1 MASGIEIPSE
11 NPHPHGPPPGQP
23 GVPPPPPVEG
33 HPPPAGQAILDK
45 AAAYYEMPQWKLM
58 WRRFRKHRVALWMLH
73 VVIILYVL
81 CLNCDFL
88 APYDPSEIH
97 GRSVEMPPQVL
108 RAGFS
113 GALPQLYVHPF
124 VLVQDPVTL
133 KRQYWVNRQER
144 TPLRWFVHGQKWK
157 FMGLIQTDVH
167 LFGTYQVSCDLS
179 LIRVSDGAIV
189 ATAGGSTGPGGLA
202 ELAKSVCQ
210 KLAEP
215 LAAKGDSVAV
225 LNLRNN
231 SGTARG
237 RDLAGEMNQHVG
249 RSLVASG
256 GFQIHQRL
264 EFPEGMDEKDVQN
277 AELLKDDAA
286 RAKFAGSQYIVAGRV
301 SENTCFLLG
310 TDKLGQD
317 LFSRILHGGR
327 ISLLLGLTGEL
338 LTFVLGISLGGISGY
353 YGGKVDIIIQRIVE
367 ILQSIPTIP
376 IWLAMAAAIPKEW
389 TSLQGYFAMTMIL
402 AIIGWTGLCRVV
414 RGKLLALREEDY
426 SRAALLAGAS
436 ERRVIFVHLVPNFLS
451 HIIASMTLAI
461 PGIILAETSLS
472 FLGLGL
478 RPPIVSWG
486 VLLQDAQSVSTVV
499 NQPWMLL
506 PAVMVIIAVL
516 AFNFAGDGL
525 RDAADPYAN

>member
-1 MASGIEIPSE
+1 MTVGMEIPPE
-11 NPHPHGPPPGQP
+11 GPTG
-23 GVPPPPPVEG
+23 
-33 HPPPAGQAILDK
+33 PAAPLSAAMDK
-45 AAAYYEMPQWKLM
+45 AAAYYETPQWRLM

-88 APYDPSEIH
+88 SPYDPSEIH
-97 GRSVEMPPQVL
+97 GRCVDMPPQVL
-108 RAGFS
+108 RVGLVEGSAW
-113 GALPQLYVHPF
+113 PRLYVHPF

-133 KRQYWVNRQER
+133 ERHYWVNRQVR
-144 TPLRWFVHGQKWK
+144 TPVRWLVRGQPWK
-157 FMGLIQTDVH
+157 FMGLVPSDVH
-167 LFGTYQVSCDLS
+167 LFGVDSTPAPAAASGPTSAPL
-179 LIRVSDGAIV
+179 AEAP
-189 ATAGGSTGPGGLA
+189 ATAPAAGMPASAPG
-202 ELAKSVCQ
+202 
-210 KLAEP
+210 
-215 LAAKGDSVAV
+215 
-225 LNLRNN
+225 
-231 SGTARG
+231 
-237 RDLAGEMNQHVG
+237 LAGE
-249 RSLVASG
+249 
-256 GFQIHQRL
+256 
-264 EFPEGMDEKDVQN
+264 
-277 AELLKDDAA
+277 
-286 RAKFAGSQYIVAGRV
+286 AGTP
-301 SENTCFLLG
+301 TCFLLG

-317 LFSRILHGGR
+317 MFSRILHGGR

-338 LTFVLGISLGGISGY
+338 LTFVLGVSLGGISGY
-353 YGGKVDIIIQRIVE
+353 YGGKVDIVIQRVVE
-367 ILQSIPTIP
+367 ILQSVPSIP

-389 TSLQGYFAMTMIL
+389 TSLEGYFAMTMIL

-426 SRAALLAGAS
+426 ARAALLAGAS
-436 ERRVIFVHLVPNFLS
+436 ERRVIFVHLIPNFLS

-486 VLLQDAQSVSTVV
+486 VLLQDAQSVSTVQ